1 MIELSLTI
9 GGETV
14 GDIVKKIKKNA
25 EKNLSILGKCKFR
38 LFDGAKIKFKHDVN
52 ASVEKTKMG
61 KLENLL
67 FKENVVVDKVEL
79 KSSITTT
86 TLATAMETVTALET
100 LNGYTA
106 KRQTVVI
113 TMNKSDITESF
124 DMLKD
129 TTLGEILRTT
139 FFPLVYKKVADQW
152 KELNNGDKSDSTNV
166 LYVPDVLYYLNDAT
180 GKIKHTLTFINVL
193 ILAIPDKKYIKN
205 GEVENRTD
213 DEMYIGRI
221 IGDILDASIRVEA
234 KDVIFNPFEPKALK
248 KDTSITANCWKVI
261 TSSKRVLEN
270 MNSIILTT
278 DNVDAD
284 FITLNAVFS

>member
-180 GKIKHTLTFINVL
+180 GKIKHTLTFINIL

-234 KDVIFNPFEPKALK
+234 KDVIFNPFEPKALR
-248 KDTSITANCWKVI
+248 KDTSVTAN
-261 TSSKRVLEN
+261 
-270 MNSIILTT
+270 
-278 DNVDAD
+278 
-284 FITLNAVFS
+284 